1 MSDGFSPGELLFA
14 DATGVSL
21 RKRGSAHDQRLLDA
35 SGDTV
40 WEDLQA
46 LRQGRYVM
54 LATVDR
60 VAVLDAE
67 RGQILDE
74 MLTVPRGRLTSWD
87 GDGSFF
93 LWSSEFDG
101 PARGEIIPI
110 GRPLAAAVAAAVSN
124 LTATL
129 GPRHEVRL
137 TAVQ

>member
-1 MSDGFSPGELLFA
+1 MSDGFAPGELIFA
-14 DATGVSL
+14 DATGIAL
-21 RKRGSAHDQRLLDA
+21 RRRSSARDQRLLDA
-35 SGDTV
+35 AGDTV

-46 LRQGRYVM
+46 LRHGNYVL

-74 MLTVPRGRLTSWD
+74 MLTLPRGRLTSWD
-87 GDGSFF
+87 GDGSFL

-101 PARGEIIPI
+101 PARGEIIPV
-110 GRPLAAAVAAAVSN
+110 GRPLAAAVSAAVSN
-124 LTATL
+124 LAATL
-129 GPRHEVRL
+129 GPRQEVRL